1 MAEEIRHASVVVPKS
16 MVWSFLLN
24 VPFTFGLLLTYLFCI
39 GDVHEALTSPTG
51 FPFMDVFHTA
61 TGSVRGATAL
71 TIVVLVLLVMITISS
86 LASTSRQTYAFA
98 RDNGLP
104 FSRWLSVV
112 SFVVSLLRPCC

>member
-1 MAEEIRHASVVVPKS
+1 MAEEIRDASLVVPKS

-39 GDVHEALTSPTG
+39 GDVNHALSNPTG
-51 FPFMDVFHTA
+51 FPFIYVFRTA
-61 TGSVRGATAL
+61 TDSVRGATGL
-71 TIVVLVLLVMITISS
+71 TVVVLILLMMITISS

-104 FSRWLSVV
+104 FSSWLSSV
-112 SFVVSLLRPCC
+112 SFVNVIV